1 MQYINFIQDPSND
14 YPGETIAYLK
24 LCGISIAAAII
35 IGVLLGALVSRN
47 AIVAFLA
54 VNLSGLIRAIPIIAI
69 FLMFVPTLGIGFK
82 PAIIALII
90 LGIPPILLNTYTGIR
105 GVEPAMIDAA
115 KGMGMTTLQIAT
127 RIQAPLVTPL
137 VAAGIRTSAVQIVAT
152 ATLGGFIAAGGYGDY
167 IIDAINVGNNTEL
180 IVGAVSVAILAIFVE
195 VFMSWL
201 QSALTPQGSKYRSR
215 WRQPKHDT
223 VSCGTLILHTFIGL
237 VILRRKKWFFSDA
250 HQERSFYCCSLSFPC
265 SSCQHAV
272 VLQVEALRLPLARPP
287 RPQKY
292 R

>member
-14 YPGETIAYLK
+14 YLGETIAYLK
-24 LCGISIAAAII
+24 LCGFSIAAAII

-47 AIVAFLA
+47 AIVAFIA

-69 FLMFVPTLGIGFK
+69 FLTFVPTLGIGFK

-105 GVEPAMIDAA
+105 GVDPAMIDAA

-137 VAAGIRTSAVQIVAT
+137 VAAGIRTSAVQIIAT

-167 IIDAINVGNNTEL
+167 IVDAINVGNNTEL

-201 QSALTPQGSKYRSR
+201 QSALTPQGLK
-215 WRQPKHDT
+215 
-223 VSCGTLILHTFIGL
+223 V
-237 VILRRKKWFFSDA
+237 
-250 HQERSFYCCSLSFPC
+250 QE
-265 SSCQHAV
+265 
-272 VLQVEALRLPLARPP
+272 QVATA
-287 RPQKY
+287 KA
-292 R
+292 